1 MTTHGWIQRLHA
13 EHSIELRPVPV
24 PHAPHGK
31 TWRCRRSLCLNS
43 MTTIQLNVDLMVP
56 YIYLAWAISDH
67 SNALLWSHV
76 TRYNTYWVDI
86 NIDGRRLWL
95 RDAVL
100 EVTTRQFSPFSPTRR
115 HSVRCAARRLCLRG
129 AIMKVKWL
137 LANSIPFFVQLIVH
151 YFMYFVNYVTTCWA
165 VIIIISRI
173 IIISI

>member
-1 MTTHGWIQRLHA
+1 MTYRWIQRLHA

-129 AIMKVKWL
+129 AIMKVTTRQFHSVFRTV
-137 LANSIPFFVQLIVH
+137 NSALFHV
-151 YFMYFVNYVTTCWA
+151 FVNYVTTCWA
-165 VIIIISRI
+165 VIITRI